1 MLVIGPNYLGESLY
15 KAVKARAGQMV
26 EVTRDGT
33 APQIP
38 QVPAGDSAHN
48 VHGDGQA
55 LCTAT
60 FIYMN
65 PTKEASLL
73 LRYIDDYSTRSWKL
87 KDSCMF
93 NAGFSNLHFGWPS
106 AGETQQWEFEDFLSF
121 DSNNYTVS
129 RAVDGG
135 TAIAGAA
142 QNIATPLVRRVSGC
156 QFDKDLLPKIA
167 EIPNLGSSKVFALNA
182 TAFAPQVA
190 KLMLEKD
197 SRADAFLVWSHRRI
211 DGEDQIKCTLKSNT
225 PNFDCAAVAQLYGGN
240 GWPST
245 AGFVYKGASI
255 SGVLKNAKIP
265 MEKVEFDATANN
277 PYTNPAVQQEVLIS
291 AGRSYLGALEKFP
304 KDQGVIVNCSTDL
317 KEVSS
322 LLQESTPDAK
332 FVLAWFC
339 NMRTKEITGHLSPIG
354 DFDVKPITEAY
365 NGDMHTADHGILTIE
380 GDSIAP
386 FLA

>member
-1 MLVIGPNYLGESLY
+1 
-15 KAVKARAGQMV
+15 
-26 EVTRDGT
+26 
-33 APQIP
+33 
-38 QVPAGDSAHN
+38 
-48 VHGDGQA
+48 
-55 LCTAT
+55 
-60 FIYMN
+60 
-65 PTKEASLL
+65 
-73 LRYIDDYSTRSWKL
+73 
-87 KDSCMF
+87 
-93 NAGFSNLHFGWPS
+93 
-106 AGETQQWEFEDFLSF
+106 
-121 DSNNYTVS
+121 
-129 RAVDGG
+129 
-135 TAIAGAA
+135 
-142 QNIATPLVRRVSGC
+142 
-156 QFDKDLLPKIA
+156 LPKIA

-225 PNFDCAAVAQLYGGN
+225 PNFDCAVVAKTFGGN
-240 GWPST
+240 GWQST
-245 AGFVYKGASI
+245 AGFVYKGASV
-255 SGVLKNAKIP
+255 SEFLNNASVSMSSDVKF
-265 MEKVEFDATANN
+265 ENTANN
-277 PYTNPAVQQEVLIS
+277 PYTNAAVQQEVLI
-291 AGRSYLGALEKFP
+291 AATRSYVGALKKFP